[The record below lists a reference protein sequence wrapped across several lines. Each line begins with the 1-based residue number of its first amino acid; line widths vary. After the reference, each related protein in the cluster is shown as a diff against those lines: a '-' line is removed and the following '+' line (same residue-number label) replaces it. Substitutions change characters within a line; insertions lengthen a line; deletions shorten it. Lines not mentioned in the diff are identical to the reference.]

1 MSSIAV
7 LTSGGDAPGLNAAI
21 RSVTKVAS
29 ARGVSVWG
37 VRNGYDG
44 LIDGDMRPLTRHIGK
59 TDRLSPI
66 QEVESMGS
74 LGGTSLGSSRSVRFR
89 GEEGRIEATRRLGE
103 YSCEGLVVI
112 GGNGSMEGAHALAT
126 ESDIPVIGIPSSID
140 NDIGLT
146 REAIGVDSA
155 LNTIVDACDR
165 ISDTARSH
173 HRAFIIEVMGR
184 DSGYLAMAAAVATA
198 ADAVLLPEHGRSRQ
212 ETMSSIIEVIRSSF
226 AATREKNRVLIL
238 KAEGVKIPTEEMVEE
253 AGAAVSNLRNV
264 EVRGTV
270 LGHIVR
276 GGSASFRDRLLAGRF
291 GLVAVDALLD
301 GRTDMMVGWNLT
313 ADGLPTSDSW
323 IRLFGLQEVIEETEK
338 LRNGT
343 SDVILDRLQR
353 MEDIQGVLSL

>member
-1 MSSIAV
+1 MTTIAV

-29 ARGVSVWG
+29 ARGASVLG

-44 LIDGDMRPLTRHIGK
+44 LIDDNMTPLTRAHDSKGRI
-59 TDRLSPI
+59 SPI
-66 QEVESMGS
+66 SEVESMGS
-74 LGGTSLGSSRSVRFR
+74 LGGTSLGSSRSVRFLER
-89 GEEGRIEATRRLGE
+89 EGRAAALRALEHRDISGII
-103 YSCEGLVVI
+103 VI
-112 GGNGSMEGAHALAT
+112 GGNGSMAGAHALAQ
-126 ESDIPVIGIPSSID
+126 EGDLPIVGIPSSID

-155 LNTIVDACDR
+155 LNTIVEACDR

-184 DSGYLAMAAAVATA
+184 DSGYLAMAASVATA
-198 ADAVLLPEHGRSRQ
+198 ADAVLFPERGRSRE
-212 ETMSSIIEVIRSSF
+212 ETMTSVIDVIRSNL
-226 AATREKNRVLIL
+226 ATSRAKNRVLII
-238 KAEGVKIPTEEMVEE
+238 KAEGVDIPTEEMVAE
-253 AGAAVSNLRNV
+253 AADSVSDLRNV

-301 GRTDMMVGWNLT
+301 GHTDCMVGWNLT
-313 ADGLPTSDSW
+313 TEGLPTSDTW
-323 IRLFGLQEVIEETEK
+323 IRIFDLKEVMEETER
-338 LRNGT
+338 LRLAT
-343 SDVILDRLQR
+343 SEVIKDRLKR